1 MKVASS
7 IALALAAFLALDGL
21 VYNLTAY
28 EHAGG
33 SMLLILAFTFAYLG
47 FVLRGAARKA
57 ERALAQEAGGAE
69 KEGPAELEHVG
80 PTIWPFG
87 FSLAALGLVVGVVI
101 DAKVITAVGAALFA
115 GSSVG
120 WFLDVRRQH
129 GHASH

>member
-7 IALALAAFLALDGL
+7 VALALAAFLAVDGL

-33 SMLLILAFTFAYLG
+33 SMILILAFAFAYIGL
-47 FVLRGAARKA
+47 VLRAAARKA
-57 ERALAQEAGGAE
+57 ERALAEEAGGGGS
-69 KEGPAELEHVG
+69 EGPAELDHVG

-129 GHASH
+129 RHASH